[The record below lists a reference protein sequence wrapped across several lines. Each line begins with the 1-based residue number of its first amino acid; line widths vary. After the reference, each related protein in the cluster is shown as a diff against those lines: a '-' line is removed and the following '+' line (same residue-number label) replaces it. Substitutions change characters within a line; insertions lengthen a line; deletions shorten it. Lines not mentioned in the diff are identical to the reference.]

1 MQSSG
6 VKRILPVSSLKIVSA
21 GDVSG
26 YFYALFLVPT
36 DKRDQSNSSNT
47 LGLPMSYG
55 RTGSTCWLF
64 NAEAPYARTV

>member
-1 MQSSG
+1 
-6 VKRILPVSSLKIVSA
+6 VSA